1 MTYARGEV
9 GSRAADLMLAG
20 RHREALEVLEKEV
33 HPSLEKQGDLRLVSL
48 KMSCLTALDR
58 HAEAVTSLR
67 ELLSGRR
74 GWAAGWVALA
84 RVHLDLCEYEQA
96 LRCLED
102 DARGTKNLRRG
113 CPRALRDQA
122 NDLRQCVVQV
132 RDSGKT
138 EHERG
143 NAAYGAGEFRRAA
156 RHYER
161 AVNSAEASGR
171 APSESERETLG
182 VLHSNLS
189 ACYVQLGHQDV
200 ASGEAMF
207 RKALRHAQRCIHLRP
222 GWQKALK
229 RREDA
234 VRALGCAAGDDLAHS
249 LDDSLELGGRGESQ
263 AAARAPSSNTRSR
276 EDPKAEGDRLFKRSD
291 YAGAEARYTEAL
303 EDEGSHHHRAKL
315 FSNRSACRAKL
326 GRWLP
331 ALQDGQT
338 ALKLSPKWYKAW
350 MRVACA
356 SESKNCQDEGQQ
368 L

>member
-9 GSRAADLMLAG
+9 GSRAADLILAG

-33 HPSLEKQGDLRLVSL
+33 LPSSEKQGDLRLVSL

-58 HAEAVTSLR
+58 HDEAVASLR

-102 DARGTKNLRRG
+102 DAKGTKNLRRG

-156 RHYER
+156 RH
-161 AVNSAEASGR
+161 
-171 APSESERETLG
+171 
-182 VLHSNLS
+182 
-189 ACYVQLGHQDV
+189 
-200 ASGEAMF
+200 
-207 RKALRHAQRCIHLRP
+207 
-222 GWQKALK
+222 
-229 RREDA
+229 
-234 VRALGCAAGDDLAHS
+234 
-249 LDDSLELGGRGESQ
+249 
-263 AAARAPSSNTRSR
+263 
-276 EDPKAEGDRLFKRSD
+276 
-291 YAGAEARYTEAL
+291 
-303 EDEGSHHHRAKL
+303 
-315 FSNRSACRAKL
+315 
-326 GRWLP
+326 
-331 ALQDGQT
+331 
-338 ALKLSPKWYKAW
+338 
-350 MRVACA
+350 
-356 SESKNCQDEGQQ
+356 
-368 L
+368 

>member
-1 MTYARGEV
+1 M
-9 GSRAADLMLAG
+9 
-20 RHREALEVLEKEV
+20 
-33 HPSLEKQGDLRLVSL
+33 VSL

-102 DARGTKNLRRG
+102 DAKGTKNLRRG

-143 NAAYGAGEFRRAA
+143 NSAYGAGEFRRAA

-234 VRALGCAAGDDLAHS
+234 VRALGCAAGDDLARS